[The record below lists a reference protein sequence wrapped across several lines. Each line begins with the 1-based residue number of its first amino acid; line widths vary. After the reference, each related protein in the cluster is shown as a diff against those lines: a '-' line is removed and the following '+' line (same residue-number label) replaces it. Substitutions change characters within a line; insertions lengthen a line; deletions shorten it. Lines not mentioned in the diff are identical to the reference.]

1 MISEAISDLMF
12 APKQFLPIFL
22 TMEKTK
28 AMDMSIRICLNSQE
42 ACNLVAFSP
51 TRLAYS

>member
-22 TMEKTK
+22 TMEKTR

-42 ACNLVAFSP
+42 SYNLVASPP
-51 TRLAYS
+51 TRLAYY